1 MAVKIDASTQR
12 GSLRMRQTVGGK
24 DYTRTVTLWAL
35 DSSVYGAST
44 TNDAIQTVAVA
55 FSPLLLASEMA
66 MLGYRKSQTVDFSD
80 A

>member
-1 MAVKIDASTQR
+1 MAVKIDVSTQR

-24 DYTRTVTLWAL
+24 DYTRTVTLWPL
-35 DSSVYGAST
+35 DSTVYSLGT
-44 TNDAIQTVAVA
+44 TAEEIQTVASMFA
-55 FSPLLLASEMA
+55 PLLLASEMT

>member
-24 DYTRTVTLWAL
+24 DYTRTVTLWSL
-35 DSSVYGAST
+35 DPTVYPLGT
-44 TNDAIQTVAVA
+44 TAEEIQTVASKFA
-55 FSPLLLASEMA
+55 PLLLASEMA